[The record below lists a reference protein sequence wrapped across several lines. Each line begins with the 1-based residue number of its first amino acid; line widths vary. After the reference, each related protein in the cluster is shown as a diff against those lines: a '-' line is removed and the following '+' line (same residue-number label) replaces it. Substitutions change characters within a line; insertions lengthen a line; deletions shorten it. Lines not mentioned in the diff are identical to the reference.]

1 LPANASLSKLNVV
14 IVVAIVASVT
24 LVSVFSYAN
33 SERVSEK
40 ISELASQEMRTAAKV
55 SAHDLAL
62 ALTSKFDRISANL
75 VILTKAPTLQ
85 SADQV
90 QGLLDAAQLSTA
102 DITEGYY
109 WLDSTGRIVTYSDV
123 YSGKFPDYRGNDL
136 SFRDYFQVPARD
148 HTAFASTVAQSVDGV
163 SRMYVSQPILSSQ
176 GDFHGVVVAAIRTS
190 NLPALVESRVSKE
203 ISSVA
208 TIMVGNDGTIVESQ
222 LPGFVGGNM
231 RSPDVQSKI
240 FGADISSLEK
250 ERIAR
255 FLEASMEE
263 NASGSGEFSVVGKS
277 SAVAYSPVSIAGK
290 HYFTLYVTAPYDL
303 ESDVGALLEEQQ
315 QSTVYMVVALGAVST
330 FIVLMIL
337 SLNKRLKILVDEKT
351 LQLKNTNESLAS
363 SNRLLTQAN
372 QELAA
377 SNLDLAD
384 ANEKL
389 AAKEKAQREFVNI
402 AAHELRTPITPIV
415 MLAEVAAPESG
426 DESVT
431 ISLEQFE
438 IIKRNAKRLQKLS
451 ADLLEVAKIDDR
463 ALTLNREVFSLN
475 GTLADII
482 ADTGGFTPEETHAR
496 IELAAATGDQQLV
509 VNADRS
515 RLYEVVSN
523 LVKNAIRFSEGGKIT
538 VSLKREGAHAVVSV
552 KDAGKGID
560 PEISPLLFNKF
571 ASFSDAG
578 GTGLGLF
585 ISKNIVE
592 AHGGKIWAENNK
604 GGPGATFSFTLPLH
618 QIPMQK

>member
-1 LPANASLSKLNVV
+1 VSLSKLNVA
-14 IVVAIVASVT
+14 IVVAIAASVT
-24 LVSVFSYAN
+24 LVSAFSYAN
-33 SERVSEK
+33 SERISGK
-40 ISELASQEMRTAAKV
+40 ILELASQEIRTAAKV

-109 WLDSTGRIVTYSDV
+109 WLDSSGRIVTYSEI

-136 SFRDYFQVPARD
+136 SFRDYFQVPAKDRV
-148 HTAFASTVAQSVDGV
+148 AYASTVAQSVDGI
-163 SRMYVSQPILSSQ
+163 SRMYVSQPILGSQ
-176 GDFHGVVVAAIRTS
+176 GDFNGVVVASIRTS
-190 NLPALVESRVSKE
+190 SIPTLIESRVSKE

-208 TIMVGNDGTIVESQ
+208 TTMVGKDGTIVESQ
-222 LPGFVGGNM
+222 LPGLVVGGNM
-231 RSPDVQSKI
+231 YSPDVQSKI
-240 FGADISSLEK
+240 FGGDISSSEK
-250 ERIAR
+250 ERVAR
-255 FLEASMEE
+255 FLEGSMEE
-263 NASGSGEFSVVGKS
+263 NASGSGEFSVLGKS
-277 SAVAYSPVSIAGK
+277 SAVAYSPVSIVGK

-372 QELAA
+372 QELAS
-377 SNLDLAD
+377 SNLDLGN

-415 MLAEVAAPESG
+415 MLTDVAAPESG

-451 ADLLEVAKIDDR
+451 TDLLEVAKIDDR

-482 ADTGGFTPEETHAR
+482 AETGGFAERHAR
-496 IELAAATGDQQLV
+496 IELAAATDDPQQLV
-509 VNADRS
+509 VNADKS

-523 LVKNAIRFSEGGKIT
+523 LVKNAIRFSEGGGKIT
-538 VSLKREGAHAVVSV
+538 VSLKREGGHAVVSV
-552 KDAGKGID
+552 RDAGKGID

-585 ISKNIVE
+585 ISKKIVE

-604 GGPGATFSFTLPLH
+604 DGRGATFSFTLPLH